1 MKLFNALTAATL
13 LVVSCSVDSAHASN
27 GEKFNAPVMKDVPAQ
42 KWTFINET
50 HGIRASLS
58 IADIKGERFLS
69 IQLENTTSEDL
80 KLILSLTK
88 NNETV
93 IITQD
98 EMSEAYIQLN
108 AESTHILDGTYLIY
122 LSEEDQISDFNIT
135 INPTK

>member
-13 LVVSCSVDSAHASN
+13 LVMSCSLNSAHASN
-27 GEKFNAPVMKDVPAQ
+27 SGKHHASVLKDVPAQ
-42 KWTFINET
+42 KWTLVQEA
-50 HGIRASLS
+50 HGIQASLS
-58 IADIKGERFLS
+58 ITDIKGERFLS

-80 KLILSLTK
+80 KLIVSLAK

-135 INPTK
+135 MNPTK